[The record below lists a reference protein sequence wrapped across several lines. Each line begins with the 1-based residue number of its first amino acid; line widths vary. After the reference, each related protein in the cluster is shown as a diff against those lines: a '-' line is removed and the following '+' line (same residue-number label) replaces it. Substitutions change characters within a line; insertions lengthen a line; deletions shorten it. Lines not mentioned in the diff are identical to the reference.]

1 MSKDTIAKI
10 ATVLS
15 LVGAAAYAVNH
26 FMTGAPVEWS
36 TLLGAFTTVAAA
48 FGYQS
53 FATLGK

>member
-1 MSKDTIAKI
+1 MNKDTVAKL

-15 LVGAAAYAVNH
+15 LVGAISYAVNH
-26 FMTGAPVEWS
+26 FMTGATIEWS